1 MRYYSNIEEAHK
13 AARNRAEE
21 YRTATNLIPI
31 VIKILKDFDNKVYNC
46 RLEKALKEAT
56 NNRVYC
62 DRSQYSLQ
70 IYTYPEGNYSHHI
83 TLASVKAEDLPEGK
97 RIPADKL
104 IESTR
109 SYREKYLSLAYD
121 IESKIDQMA
130 QVTAYIEQTKNKLE
144 AFCRSFNTDL
154 RDIYNIP
161 YCIRTN

>member
-1 MRYYSNIEEAHK
+1 MRYYHDIEEAHE
-13 AARNRAEE
+13 AARNRAQD
-21 YRTATNLIPI
+21 YRSATYLIPT
-31 VIKILKDFDNKVYNC
+31 VIKILNQFDNKVYNC

-56 NNRVYC
+56 NNRVFC
-62 DRSQYSLQ
+62 DKSQYSLQ
-70 IYTYPEGNYSHHI
+70 IYTYPEGSYSHHI
-83 TLASVKAEDLPEGK
+83 TLASVKTEDLPEGK

-104 IESTR
+104 IESTH
-109 SYREKYLSLAYD
+109 SYREKYLALAFD
-121 IESKIDQMA
+121 IESNINQMA

>member
-21 YRTATNLIPI
+21 YRTATNLIPT
-31 VIKILKDFDNKVYNC
+31 VIKILKDFDNKVYNI
-46 RLEKALKEAT
+46 RLEKALREAT
-56 NNRVYC
+56 NNRIYC
-62 DRSQYSLQ
+62 SKSQYSLQ

-83 TLASVKAEDLPEGK
+83 TLASVKTEDLPEGK
-97 RIPADKL
+97 RIPAEKL
-104 IESTR
+104 IESTH
-109 SYREKYLSLAYD
+109 SYREKYLALAYD
-121 IESKIDQMA
+121 IESNIDKME

>member
-1 MRYYSNIEEAHK
+1 MRYYRDIEEANQ
-13 AARNRAEE
+13 AARNRAEA
-21 YRTATNLIPI
+21 YRNGVAYIPT
-31 VIKILKDFDNKVYNC
+31 VTKILKDFDNKVYNC

-62 DRSQYSLQ
+62 QRSEYSLQ

-104 IESTR
+104 IESSR
-109 SYREKYLSLAYD
+109 EYREKYLALAYD

-144 AFCRSFNTDL
+144 NFCRSFNTDL
-154 RDIYNIP
+154 RDICNIP
-161 YCIRTN
+161 YCIRTS

>member
-1 MRYYSNIEEAHK
+1 MRYYNSIEEAHK
-13 AARNRAEE
+13 AARNRAKD
-21 YRTATNLIPI
+21 YRTATDLIPT
-31 VIKILKDFDNKVYNC
+31 VNQILKDFDNKVYNC

-62 DRSQYSLQ
+62 SKSEYSLQ

-97 RIPADKL
+97 RIPAQKL
-104 IESTR
+104 IESSR

-121 IESKIDQMA
+121 IESKIEQMEQA
-130 QVTAYIEQTKNKLE
+130 LIYIEQTKNKLE
-144 AFCRSFNTDL
+144 TFCRSFNTDL

>member
-1 MRYYSNIEEAHK
+1 MRFYGNIEEANE
-13 AARNRAEE
+13 AARKRAEQ
-21 YRTATNLIPI
+21 YREATTLIPTI
-31 VIKILKDFDNKVYNC
+31 NKVLKDFNNKVYNC

-62 DRSQYSLQ
+62 NRSEYSLQ

-83 TLASVKAEDLPEGK
+83 TLASVKTEDLPEGK

-104 IESTR
+104 IESTH

-130 QVTAYIEQTKNKLE
+130 EVTAYIEQTKNKLE
-144 AFCRSFNTDL
+144 TFCRSFNTDL